1 MLQAL
6 RVIDFASMVA
16 GPAAAGFLADW
27 GADVIK
33 IEPHEGDK
41 MRARP
46 GSPLGSA
53 NYDPHNRG
61 KRSIALDTSAPDTRD
76 IILRLVRDADLFIT
90 NLLPDRLARLQ
101 LDYETLHALNPRMV
115 YGSVS
120 SFGQVGPDRNR
131 GASDNLGFWARGG
144 GTGLLTVEGRDPLP
158 IRQAVGDRS
167 TGMCACAG
175 MLAALFEAQRTGI
188 GRWIDTS
195 LIGAGM
201 WAFATDYTNMLN
213 YDRSVPSRDRHAA
226 AIPLANYFRT
236 RDGRWLQ
243 LNTDLPEF
251 AAAVGRLDLLA
262 DPRFASP
269 RLSREMR
276 AALVDEADAI
286 IGAMDLAE
294 LAPLLDAGKVKF
306 EPIQT
311 LADVVADPAVTAN
324 HRIVAA
330 EREGRPFRQIA
341 SPCVEMRDGAPV
353 PHSYRSPPRLGEHAE
368 AILAEL
374 GYDEADVARM
384 RANGTL
390 PAAA

>member
-1 MLQAL
+1 MLQGL

-16 GPAAAGFLADW
+16 APAAAGFMADW

-61 KRSIALDTSAPDTRD
+61 KRSIALDTSTPDTRE

-90 NLLPDRLARLQ
+90 NLLPDRLEKLR
-101 LDYETLHALNPRMV
+101 LDYETLHAINPRMV

-144 GTGLLTVEGRDPLP
+144 GTGLLTVEGSDPLP

-175 MLAALFEAQRTGI
+175 MLAALLDAQRTGI

-213 YDRSVPSRDRHAA
+213 HDRMVPSRGRHGA
-226 AIPLANYFRT
+226 AIPLANYFRS
-236 RDGRWLQ
+236 RDGRWMQ
-243 LNTDLPEF
+243 LNTELAEF
-251 AAAVGRLDLLA
+251 AAALDRPDLLA

-276 AALVDEADAI
+276 AALIDEADAI
-286 IGAMDLAE
+286 VGAMDYAE
-294 LAPLLDAGKVKF
+294 LAARFDAGKVKF
-306 EPIQT
+306 EPIQA
-311 LADVVADPAVTAN
+311 LADVVADPAIAAN
-324 HRIVAA
+324 HRIVEA
-330 EREGRPFRQIA
+330 EREGEPFRQVA
-341 SPCVEMRDGAPV
+341 SPCVEMKDGVPV
-353 PHSYRSPPRLGEHAE
+353 PHHYTSPPRLGEHAE
-368 AILAEL
+368 AILTEL
-374 GYDEADVARM
+374 GYEARDIARM

-390 PAAA
+390 PA